1 MPIISPVSDPPLSQ
15 DPNAVLSFKNEHIIY
30 ENEVR
35 CKVGE
40 NDFNMSMNPTITT
53 DNSGSLRDF
62 ATGSIFAPYV
72 TTVGLYNNRSELLA
86 VAKLAQPIP
95 LSSTT
100 DTVFVV
106 KYDI

>member
-1 MPIISPVSDPPLSQ
+1 MAAIIQ
-15 DPNAVLSFKNEHIIY
+15 DLNATLKFKNEYIVY
-30 ENEVR
+30 EQEVR

-40 NDFNMSMNPTITT
+40 NDFNMSLNPTIST
-53 DNSGSLRDF
+53 DNSGSLRNF
-62 ATGSIFAPYV
+62 ATSSFFAPYV
-72 TTVGLYNNRSELLA
+72 TTIGLYNNINELLA

>member
-1 MPIISPVSDPPLSQ
+1 MPVITQ
-15 DPNAVLSFKNEHIIY
+15 DPNATLRFKNEYIIY
-30 ENEVR
+30 EQEVR

-40 NDFNMSMNPTITT
+40 NDFNMTLNPTIST

-62 ATGSIFAPYV
+62 ATGSDFSPYV

-100 DTVFVV
+100 DTVFVI

>member
-1 MPIISPVSDPPLSQ
+1 MSAITQ
-15 DPNAVLSFKNEHIIY
+15 DINAVLVFKNEHIVY
-30 ENEVR
+30 ENEIR

-40 NDFNMSMNPTITT
+40 NEFNLSHNPTLSS
-53 DNSGSLRDF
+53 DNKGTLHSF
-62 ATGSIFAPYV
+62 ATASDFTPYV
-72 TTVGLYNNRSELLA
+72 TTIGLYNDRSELLA

-100 DTVFVV
+100 DTTFVV

>member
-1 MPIISPVSDPPLSQ
+1 MPNQ
-15 DPNAVLSFKNEHIIY
+15 DPNASISFKSEYIIY
-30 ENEVR
+30 EQEVR

-40 NDFNMSMNPTITT
+40 NDFNMSMNPTISI

>member
-1 MPIISPVSDPPLSQ
+1 MAEITQ
-15 DPNAVLSFKNEHIIY
+15 DINAKLVFRNEHIVY
-30 ENEVR
+30 ENEIR

-40 NDFNMSMNPTITT
+40 NEFNLSHNPTLSS
-53 DNSGSLRDF
+53 DNKGTLQSF
-62 ATGSIFAPYV
+62 ATSSDFTPYV
-72 TTVGLYNNRSELLA
+72 TTIGLYNDRSELLA

-100 DTVFVV
+100 DTTFVV

>member
-1 MPIISPVSDPPLSQ
+1 MAAIVQ
-15 DPNAVLSFKNEHIIY
+15 DPNATLNFKNEYIVY
-30 ENEVR
+30 EQEVR

-40 NDFNMSMNPTITT
+40 NDFNMSLNPTIST
-53 DNSGSLRDF
+53 DNSGSLRNF
-62 ATGSIFAPYV
+62 ATSSFFAPYV
-72 TTVGLYNNRSELLA
+72 TTVGLYNNINELLA

>member
-1 MPIISPVSDPPLSQ
+1 MAAVIQ
-15 DPNAVLSFKNEHIIY
+15 DLNATLRFKNEYIVY
-30 ENEVR
+30 EQEVR

-40 NDFNMSMNPTITT
+40 NDFNMTQNPTIST
-53 DNSGSLRDF
+53 DASGSLRDF
-62 ATGSIFAPYV
+62 ATGSIFSPYV

>member
-1 MPIISPVSDPPLSQ
+1 MAAIVQ
-15 DPNAVLSFKNEHIIY
+15 DPNATLRFKNEYIIY
-30 ENEVR
+30 EQEVR

-40 NDFNMSMNPTITT
+40 NDFNMTLNPTIST
-53 DNSGSLRDF
+53 DASGSLRDF
-62 ATGSIFAPYV
+62 ATGSDFSPYV

-86 VAKLAQPIP
+86 VAKLAQPIS

>member
-1 MPIISPVSDPPLSQ
+1 MSAITQ
-15 DPNAVLSFKNEHIIY
+15 DFNASLSFKNEYIIY
-30 ENEVR
+30 EQEVR
-35 CKVGE
+35 CKIGE
-40 NDFNMSMNPTITT
+40 NDFNMTLNPTIST

-62 ATGSIFAPYV
+62 ATGSDFSPYV

>member
-1 MPIISPVSDPPLSQ
+1 MAAIIQ
-15 DPNAVLSFKNEHIIY
+15 DLNATLKFKNEYIVY
-30 ENEVR
+30 EQEVR

-40 NDFNMSMNPTITT
+40 NDFNMTQNPTIST
-53 DNSGSLRDF
+53 DTSGSLRSF
-62 ATGSIFAPYV
+62 ATGSDFSPYV

>member
-1 MPIISPVSDPPLSQ
+1 MTAIIQ
-15 DPNAVLSFKNEHIIY
+15 DPNATLNFKNEYIVY
-30 ENEVR
+30 EQEVR

-40 NDFNMSMNPTITT
+40 NDFNMSLNPTIST
-53 DNSGSLRDF
+53 DNSGSLRNF
-62 ATGSIFAPYV
+62 ATSSFFAPYV
-72 TTVGLYNNRSELLA
+72 TTVGLYNNRNELLA

>member
-1 MPIISPVSDPPLSQ
+1 MAEITQ
-15 DPNAVLSFKNEHIIY
+15 DINAKLGFKNEHIVY
-30 ENEVR
+30 ENEIR

-40 NDFNMSMNPTITT
+40 NEFNLSHNPTLST
-53 DNSGSLRDF
+53 DRSGSLREF
-62 ATGSIFAPYV
+62 ATSSDFTPYV
-72 TTVGLYNNRSELLA
+72 TTVGLYNDRSELLA

>member
-1 MPIISPVSDPPLSQ
+1 MAISPPVLDPPLPQ

-40 NDFNMSMNPTITT
+40 NDFNMSMNPTISI

>member
-1 MPIISPVSDPPLSQ
+1 MAAITQ
-15 DPNAVLSFKNEHIIY
+15 DPNTILSFKNEYIVY
-30 ENEVR
+30 EQEVR

-40 NDFNMSMNPTITT
+40 NDFNMTLNPTIST
-53 DNSGSLRDF
+53 DTSGSLRDF
-62 ATGSIFAPYV
+62 ATGSDFSPYV

>member
-1 MPIISPVSDPPLSQ
+1 MITQ
-15 DPNAVLSFKNEHIIY
+15 DPNATLSFKNEHIIY
-30 ENEVR
+30 EQEIR

-40 NDFNMSMNPTITT
+40 NDFNMSTNPTIST

-72 TTVGLYNNRSELLA
+72 TTIGLYNNRNELLV

-106 KYDI
+106 KYDL

>member
-1 MPIISPVSDPPLSQ
+1 MAAIIQ
-15 DPNAVLSFKNEHIIY
+15 DLNATLRFKNEYIVY
-30 ENEVR
+30 EQEVR

-40 NDFNMSMNPTITT
+40 NDFNMTQNPTIST
-53 DNSGSLRDF
+53 DASGSLRDF
-62 ATGSIFAPYV
+62 ATGSIFSPYV

>member
-1 MPIISPVSDPPLSQ
+1 MSSITQ
-15 DPNAVLSFKNEHIIY
+15 DLNATLSFKNEYIVY
-30 ENEVR
+30 EQEVR

-40 NDFNMSMNPTITT
+40 NDFNMTLNPTIST

-62 ATGSIFAPYV
+62 ATGSDFSPYV

-106 KYDI
+106 RYDI